1 MDTKEISKLNVNNEI
16 YEIKDSTA
24 RESAKTAQSLA
35 ESVNTNAT
43 TALTNANKA
52 LETIKKIALTSSYAE
67 ETLTISLSNFDAIAL
82 NNLINQINIE
92 NDKIK
97 KESEI

>member
-1 MDTKEISKLNVNNEI
+1 METKVISKLNVNNEV
-16 YEIKDSTA
+16 YEIKDTKA
-24 RESAKTAQSLA
+24 RESASSAQSLA

-52 LETIKKIALTSSYAE
+52 LETIKKIALTSNYEE
-67 ETLTISLSNFDAIAL
+67 ETLTIALSNFDVIAL
-82 NNLINQINIE
+82 NNLINQIKIE

-97 KESEI
+97 ESES